1 MSALHTTLTEYLALR
16 RALGFQLKDVGRSLH
31 QFVHFAETQGAACI
45 TTELALRWATQPV
58 QVLPVHWARR
68 LSMVRQFAQYCS
80 ATDPRTEIPPQGL
93 LPARYVRR
101 PPYLYSEEEIRH
113 LLQAARRLPSQRGLQ
128 PQTYT
133 TVFGLLAVTGMR
145 LSETLALDRQDVD
158 LLQAL
163 ITIRGA
169 KGHKARWAPIHPS
182 TVRVLAQYT
191 VLRDRLV
198 PAPTTPSFFLC
209 ERGTR
214 LSQWA
219 VRRTFVQVSRQI
231 GLRGPTESHGPR
243 LHDLRHAFAVRTLL
257 HWYHS
262 GVDVERHLPELATYL
277 GHVHVSDTYWYLS
290 AVPEL
295 LQLALQRIE
304 PPIGGD
310 DV

>member
-1 MSALHTTLTEYLALR
+1 MSALHTTLAEYLALR
-16 RALGFQLKDVGRSLH
+16 RALGFQLQDVSRSLH
-31 QFVHFAETQGAACI
+31 QFVHFAETQGAVCL

-68 LSMVRQFAQYCS
+68 LSMVRQFARYCS

-163 ITIRGA
+163 ITMRCA
-169 KGHKARWAPIHPS
+169 KGHKARWVPIHPS

-198 PAPTTPSFFLC
+198 PVPTTPSFFLC
-209 ERGTR
+209 ERGAR

-243 LHDLRHAFAVRTLL
+243 LHDLRHACAVRTLL
-257 HWYHS
+257 RWYHS
-262 GVDVERHLPELATYL
+262 GIDVERHLPELATYL

-295 LQLALQRIE
+295 LQLALQRVE

>member
-1 MSALHTTLTEYLALR
+1 MSALHATLTEYLALR

-31 QFVHFAETQGAACI
+31 QFVRFAEAQGAAFI

-68 LSMVRQFAQYCS
+68 LSMVRRFAQYCS
-80 ATDPRTEIPPQGL
+80 AADPRTEIPPQGL

-113 LLQAARRLPSQRGLQ
+113 LLQAARRLPSPLGLQ

-133 TVFGLLAVTGMR
+133 TLFGLLAVTGMR

-158 LLQAL
+158 LPQAL
-163 ITIRGA
+163 ITIRCA
-169 KGHKARWAPIHPS
+169 KGPKARWVPIHHS

-243 LHDLRHAFAVRTLL
+243 LHDLRHAFALRTLL
-257 HWYHS
+257 RWYRS

-277 GHVHVSDTYWYLS
+277 GHVHVSDTSWYLS

-295 LQLALQRIE
+295 LQLALQRVE
-304 PPIGGD
+304 PIIGGD
-310 DV
+310 DL